1 MASATKIF
9 GERFENFYSD
19 CVVKRCACQ
28 TTARART
35 GAQYEA
41 RTYGENQALKTRDQ
55 SSSLPTYRLEC
66 LTCGIATV
74 RRYKADAESRLSLN
88 LHQRNVWQMVCYQWT
103 LKPLTLQMNLLPEQV
118 SGIRLPRLPYLQ
130 RSFVTLPS
138 RRTIKPISAL
148 LIKRY
153 QWEILTITSP
163 QNQLIL
169 CIKAPQKDLCI
180 ASKPMFD
187 FRIPK
192 PRKRM
197 ASPKPLLTLVLLW
210 IGKGHYRRYF
220 YVRPV
225 QKTVW
230 KENCGRHFLRNTS
243 RTSRIVKKKL
253 TLIMLECNSF
263 EELRFCRFHANVRAK
278 YRGPLLDLWDLPLQN
293 PSTIIP
299 QYVRLTFYLQLM
311 FESPHYICVA
321 VQRVRRP
328 DIANVKSRL
337 QFDLFVLLVLFIF
350 SKVTSFLILASESP

>member
-1 MASATKIF
+1 M
-9 GERFENFYSD
+9 
-19 CVVKRCACQ
+19 
-28 TTARART
+28 
-35 GAQYEA
+35 
-41 RTYGENQALKTRDQ
+41 
-55 SSSLPTYRLEC
+55 
-66 LTCGIATV
+66 
-74 RRYKADAESRLSLN
+74 
-88 LHQRNVWQMVCYQWT
+88 
-103 LKPLTLQMNLLPEQV
+103 
-118 SGIRLPRLPYLQ
+118 SGIRLPRLPSLQ

-153 QWEILTITSP
+153 QGEILTITSP

-169 CIKAPQKDLCI
+169 CIRVPQKDLCI

-263 EELRFCRFHANVRAK
+263 EELRFCRFYANVRAK

-311 FESPHYICVA
+311 FESPHCQVCVA
-321 VQRVRRP
+321 VQRVRRL

>member
-1 MASATKIF
+1 
-9 GERFENFYSD
+9 
-19 CVVKRCACQ
+19 
-28 TTARART
+28 
-35 GAQYEA
+35 
-41 RTYGENQALKTRDQ
+41 
-55 SSSLPTYRLEC
+55 
-66 LTCGIATV
+66 
-74 RRYKADAESRLSLN
+74 
-88 LHQRNVWQMVCYQWT
+88 
-103 LKPLTLQMNLLPEQV
+103 
-118 SGIRLPRLPYLQ
+118 
-130 RSFVTLPS
+130 
-138 RRTIKPISAL
+138 
-148 LIKRY
+148 
-153 QWEILTITSP
+153 
-163 QNQLIL
+163 
-169 CIKAPQKDLCI
+169 
-180 ASKPMFD
+180 MFD

-220 YVRPV
+220 YVRLV

-263 EELRFCRFHANVRAK
+263 GELRFCRFYANVRAK

-293 PSTIIP
+293 PSTIIR
-299 QYVRLTFYLQLM
+299 QYVWLTFYLQVM
-311 FESPHYICVA
+311 FESPHYIWVP

-350 SKVTSFLILASESP
+350 SKVTSFLTVASESP